1 MRHLIA
7 TVGLAGLL
15 LAACGGSG
23 AVAAT
28 VNGEEISETE
38 VAGMLF
44 DDSEGLSAD
53 NFAAFLSLLIQWA
66 ATEQEAE
73 AEFGITASS
82 EDVDTEIERALA
94 SSGLTDLDAL
104 LSSQNVSEAGL
115 RRFASQVM
123 IEEQIREILRAS
135 VPTPTP
141 DEAAEAR
148 DDQLLNLATVCVAHI
163 IVATEEEALAALDRI
178 STGEEFAEIAAE
190 ISLDTGSAVQGGSL
204 ECTNPSSYV
213 AGFAEATVD
222 ADIGIVTG
230 PVASEFGFHLIV
242 VDSRTIPTVDEVLL
256 AMHETAVAES
266 FDDWYLNAVV
276 NATVTV
282 NEKFGTWVT
291 DPVPQVALTG

>member
-1 MRHLIA
+1 
-7 TVGLAGLL
+7 
-15 LAACGGSG
+15 
-23 AVAAT
+23 
-28 VNGEEISETE
+28 
-38 VAGMLF
+38 
-44 DDSEGLSAD
+44 
-53 NFAAFLSLLIQWA
+53 
-66 ATEQEAE
+66 
-73 AEFGITASS
+73 
-82 EDVDTEIERALA
+82 
-94 SSGLTDLDAL
+94 
-104 LSSQNVSEAGL
+104 
-115 RRFASQVM
+115 M

-135 VPTPTP
+135 IPTPTS

-256 AMHETAVAES
+256 AMHETAVAGS

-282 NEKFGTWVT
+282 NEEFGTWVT